1 MLSRRPESQCG
12 YRNKETLS
20 SRRRPGSNFHIA
32 TRTDKKLGPGLRR
45 DDSDF
50 VGRVRKYCTCRSHPI
65 KNPMSQAASLPNISG
80 ESEHPEVIE
89 ASNPLEWYW
98 KFSQQSDFE
107 SDPAQLA
114 VLEHLERLHSDL
126 EHYRQYRQGPV
137 NRLVTNFGGGK
148 RPPRGLYI
156 WGGVGRGKSLMMDA
170 FYNVATLKRKR
181 RIHFHE
187 FMREIH
193 AEMRAHSGTEDPLEP
208 ISDKIAKQLR
218 LLCFD
223 EFHVSD
229 IADAM
234 ILARLLE
241 MLISKGVVL
250 VMTSNY
256 RPDDLYPNGL
266 QRARFLPAIAL
277 LNDELEVLEISGQ
290 RDHRRRILES
300 IPVYHSP
307 LSPTAEQAMA
317 RAFEA
322 MSKATYLSAGKILVG
337 SREVAYLR
345 RAKGVIWFTFDELCV
360 KARSQ
365 VDYLDIASRYHTV
378 LISGIPQLHAKDRA
392 DVVRRFTWLI
402 DVLYD
407 QRVKL
412 IVSAEVGPELLV
424 IDKRVKS
431 VTAASARTTGGNDAT
446 LMVSAEFA
454 RTASRLREM
463 QSREYFSRKHASA
476 DNPQLLQ
483 GG

>member
-1 MLSRRPESQCG
+1 MAQ
-12 YRNKETLS
+12 
-20 SRRRPGSNFHIA
+20 IA
-32 TRTDKKLGPGLRR
+32 P
-45 DDSDF
+45 
-50 VGRVRKYCTCRSHPI
+50 
-65 KNPMSQAASLPNISG
+65 LPNISG
-80 ESEHPEVIE
+80 EFEHPEVIE
-89 ASNPLEWYW
+89 ASSPLEWYW

-148 RPPRGLYI
+148 KPPRGLYI

-170 FYNVATLKRKR
+170 FYGVATLKRKR

-208 ISDKIAKQLR
+208 ISDTIAKQLR

-234 ILARLLE
+234 ILGRLLD

-256 RPDDLYPNGL
+256 KPDDLYPNGL
-266 QRARFLPAIAL
+266 QRARFLPAIEL
-277 LNDELEVLEISGQ
+277 LNAELEVLEIGGQ

-300 IPVYHSP
+300 IPVYHAP
-307 LSPTAEQAMA
+307 LSQTAEQAMA

-322 MSKATYLSAGKILVG
+322 MSKASYVSGGTIMIG
-337 SREVAYLR
+337 SREIEFLR

-365 VDYLDIASRYHTV
+365 VDYLEIASRYHTV
-378 LISGIPQLHAKDRA
+378 LMSSVPQLHAKDRA
-392 DVVRRFTWLI
+392 DVVRRFTWLV

-412 IVSAEVGPELLV
+412 IISAEVGPEMLV
-424 IDKRVKS
+424 VDERVKNLS
-431 VTAASARTTGGNDAT
+431 AASTKTGNGNDAT

-476 DNPQLLQ
+476 ENPQLLQ
-483 GG
+483 GR

>member
-1 MLSRRPESQCG
+1 
-12 YRNKETLS
+12 
-20 SRRRPGSNFHIA
+20 
-32 TRTDKKLGPGLRR
+32 
-45 DDSDF
+45 
-50 VGRVRKYCTCRSHPI
+50 
-65 KNPMSQAASLPNISG
+65 MSQIAALPSITG
-80 ESEHPEVIE
+80 ELPQPEKIE
-89 ASNPLEWYW
+89 ASSPLEWYW

-114 VLEHLERLHSDL
+114 VLEHLERLHGDL

-170 FYNVATLKRKR
+170 FYSVATLKRKR

-193 AEMRAHSGTEDPLEP
+193 AQMRTHSGTEDPLEP
-208 ISDKIAKQLR
+208 ISDTIAKQLR

-256 RPDDLYPNGL
+256 QPDDLYPNGL

-277 LNDELEVLEISGQ
+277 LNAELEVLEIGGQ

-300 IPVYHSP
+300 IPVYHAP
-307 LSPTAEQAMA
+307 LSHTGELAMA

-322 MSKATYLSAGKILVG
+322 MSKASYTSGGTITIG
-337 SREVAYLR
+337 SREVGFLR
-345 RAKGVIWFTFDELCV
+345 RAKGVIWFTFDELCI

-365 VDYLDIASRYHTV
+365 VDYLEIASHYHTV
-378 LISGIPQLHAKDRA
+378 LMSGVPQLHARDRA
-392 DVVRRFTWLI
+392 DVVRRFTWLV
-402 DVLYD
+402 DVFYD

-412 IVSAEVGPELLV
+412 ILSAEVGPEMLV
-424 IDKRVKS
+424 VDERVQS
-431 VTAASARTTGGNDAT
+431 ASAASSKASGNNDAT

-463 QSREYFSRKHASA
+463 QSKDYFSRKHASA
-476 DNPQLLQ
+476 ANPQLLQ
-483 GG
+483 GKMT